1 MGGFVIGVIGG
12 AIFISKIIQLSL
24 NSFYDGIE
32 ISLLHV
38 FKILYWIKKIQ
49 KNKMIKFVIN
59 ILLHI

>member
-38 FKILYWIKKIQ
+38 FKILYWIKKY
-49 KNKMIKFVIN
+49 KKIK
-59 ILLHI
+59 